1 MSKAAPAAFHQ
12 SLSRREGYT
21 GTPALPGGRAAISQA
36 RGEHVPG
43 LPLIGYRGAS
53 HFPGERK
60 VPTIPLWWQQ
70 LLLVMCGGALGAAGR
85 HWMSGFLLR
94 RISDSIPWG
103 TLAVNLI
110 GSFAVGFLAIWL
122 EGRGPS
128 ALYWRAFLIVGLLGG
143 LTTYSSLMLESLL
156 YVRTDRSGVLLAYLA
171 VTLVAGL
178 ALVWLGSWL
187 AAVLR
192 PEW

>member
-1 MSKAAPAAFHQ
+1 MLLAETG
-12 SLSRREGYT
+12 SLAR
-21 GTPALPGGRAAISQA
+21 GGRIGDRNASVA
-36 RGEHVPG
+36 RGMPVP
-43 LPLIGYRGAS
+43 AM
-53 HFPGERK
+53 
-60 VPTIPLWWQQ
+60 PLWGQQ

-94 RISDSIPWG
+94 RIGDGIPWG
-103 TLAVNLI
+103 TLAVNLL

-156 YVRTDRSGVLLAYLA
+156 YARTDRSGLLLGYLA
-171 VTLVAGL
+171 VTLAAGL
-178 ALVWLGSWL
+178 ALVWLGSRL
-187 AAVLR
+187 ATLLR
-192 PEW
+192 PDW